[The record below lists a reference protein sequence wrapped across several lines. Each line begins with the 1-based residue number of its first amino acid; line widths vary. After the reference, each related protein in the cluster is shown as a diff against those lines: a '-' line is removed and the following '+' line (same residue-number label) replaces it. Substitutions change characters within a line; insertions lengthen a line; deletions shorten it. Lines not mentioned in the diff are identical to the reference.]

1 MGDKGLNWLHNRYCS
16 VESEQPQEVWG
27 GGRLA
32 DAKKKKKE
40 REINNKKTQN
50 LLRAFTKAP
59 CNIKAW

>member
-32 DAKKKKKE
+32 DAKKKKRE
-40 REINNKKTQN
+40 RNKQQKNPKPAKSFYKSTM
-50 LLRAFTKAP
+50 
-59 CNIKAW
+59 